1 MRFISVF
8 SGLLASLVLAGC
20 VSAPARQL
28 VLESSQV
35 VHHGENAGSCND
47 ENVVRNMQ
55 SEESVESHG
64 LDPENISVLNWN
76 IYKGQREDWAAD
88 FRRYIRDHDVVTMQE
103 AHLDDD
109 LRSMLGREH
118 SYWVLNTAF
127 HYQGKAT
134 GVMTASRVQPVYSCG
149 QHTAEPLIRLPKTS
163 LVSYYPV
170 AGMQEDLLVANIHG
184 INFTLGLDVYKEQLE
199 KLYSAIKSHAGPV
212 VLAGDFNTWSDER
225 MRIVDN
231 LAQRLSLESLDYAS
245 HNRTRILGN
254 ALDHVFYRGLEPLE
268 QETWHVASSDHNPM
282 RVIFRVN

>member
-55 SEESVESHG
+55 SEESAESHG
-64 LDPENISVLNWN
+64 LDPANISVLNWN

-118 SYWVLNTAF
+118 SDWVLNTAF

-184 INFTLGLDVYKEQLE
+184 INFTLGLDVYKEQRE

-212 VLAGDFNTWSDER
+212 VLAGDFNTWRKRRLEILLSLTER
-225 MRIVDN
+225 LDLSELSFDVDYRIAPFGTIVD
-231 LAQRLSLESLDYAS
+231 R
-245 HNRTRILGN
+245 
-254 ALDHVFYRGLEPLE
+254 VFVRGLKAV
-268 QETWHVASSDHNPM
+268 ETSTEVVDSSDHNPRAITLSM
-282 RVIFRVN
+282 